1 MADYRTGG
9 TPWMV
14 IIGPWPDRIV
24 RFDGFRVSPD
34 TAFATIKRIL
44 ALTS

>member
-9 TPWMV
+9 TPWTV
-14 IIGPWPDRIV
+14 IISPRPDRIV
-24 RFDGFRVSPD
+24 HFDGFRVSPD
-34 TAFATIKRIL
+34 TAFATIKRTF

>member
-1 MADYRTGG
+1 MGSGYGIIGR
-9 TPWMV
+9 V
-14 IIGPWPDRIV
+14 IIGLRPDRIV
-24 RFDGFRVSPD
+24 HFDGFLVSPD